1 MKNEKNSIKKSYR
14 ITLGEPEY
22 GDVISI
28 LDSLPKTMRGLF
40 IAETIRQAKEKMISG
55 FQGGHSD
62 FTISEFKVMEDV

>member
-1 MKNEKNSIKKSYR
+1 MGKKKSSIKKSYR

-28 LDSLPKTMRGLF
+28 LDSIPKTMRGLF
-40 IAETIRQAKEKMISG
+40 IAETIREAKKKMISG

-62 FTISEFKVMEDV
+62 FAISEF